1 MFIRG
6 DRRFDLRLLHVKLFV
21 HWRLYALSSC
31 FKIRILR
38 KRGFAGRSAWSSH
51 TLPLCSPLA
60 YPQDCA
66 NRPFPRSS
74 TGTWPIVSGSST
86 IAKVIRRSLAT
97 GVRNF
102 CIFARISNSW
112 LPPTPLLSSHC
123 YGSSVESHSTALS
136 FVLGPISR
144 SNRHVIL
151 QCLAL
156 VFPELVLS
164 SDRFWSLNIRDL
176 LEN

>member
-1 MFIRG
+1 MFITS

-31 FKIRILR
+31 FKMCILR
-38 KRGFAGRSAWSSH
+38 NCGFAGRSAWSSH
-51 TLPLCSPLA
+51 RLPLCSPFA

-66 NRPFPRSS
+66 NRPFPISS
-74 TGTWPIVSGSST
+74 TGTWRIVSGSST

-97 GVRNF
+97 GVWNF

-112 LPPTPLLSSHC
+112 LPPTPLFVSHR
-123 YGSSVESHSTALS
+123 YGSSVEPHSTALS
-136 FVLGPISR
+136 FVHGPMSS

-156 VFPELVLS
+156 VFPKLVLS
-164 SDRFWSLNIRDL
+164 SGRFWSLNIRDL